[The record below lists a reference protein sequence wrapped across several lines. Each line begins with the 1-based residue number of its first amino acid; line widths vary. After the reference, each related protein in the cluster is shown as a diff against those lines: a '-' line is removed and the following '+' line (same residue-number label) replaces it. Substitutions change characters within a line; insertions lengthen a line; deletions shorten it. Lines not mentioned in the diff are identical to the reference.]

1 PYATYLIAAVI
12 YAVWLAQGDA
22 GRRALAVR
30 FGWGFLVLNVAGFV
44 TYHLYPAAPPWYYH
58 AHGCVVDLAAAASA
72 GPNLLRV
79 DALMGMNYFAGFYG
93 RSSDVFGAVPSL
105 HV

>member
-58 AHGCVVDLAAAASA
+58 AHGCVVDVAAAPSP
-72 GPNLLRV
+72 GPNLARV
-79 DALMGMNYFAGFYG
+79 DALLGVSLFAHLYHQ
-93 RSSDVFGAVPSL
+93 SSWVFGAMPS
-105 HV
+105 